1 MDSSA
6 IYVTVASND
15 VTNTSGSSAEFWN
28 NITVPVDLPG
38 PEWEVALFS
47 ATFKPKPSADG
58 IVLINASV
66 VERTVTVGSKQSPL
80 LRQIL
85 VDNAGGTQ
93 LQWETPS
100 LLQWVPSNATG
111 VLNFIEV
118 EITDQNGNDLP
129 MEADGVSFVTLAFRP
144 ILVPMVKNKRW

>member
-1 MDSSA
+1 MDSY
-6 IYVTVASND
+6 IYMTVTSND
-15 VTNTSGSSAEFWN
+15 PTNTSGSASNFWN
-28 NITVPVDLPG
+28 NLNVPISLPG

-58 IVLINASV
+58 IVLINANV
-66 VERTVTVGSKQSPL
+66 VEQTVSVGSQQTPL

-100 LLQWVPSNATG
+100 LLQWVPSSSTG
-111 VLNFIEV
+111 TLGFVEV
-118 EITDQNGNDLP
+118 EITDANGNDLP

-144 ILVPMVKNKRW
+144 ILTPKIKRY